1 VSACAKKLHSLGIT
15 LSQALEYAA
24 QVLSAL
30 AYAHA
35 HGVIHRDI
43 KPSNVM
49 IAPHGVV
56 KLLDFGLA
64 MSSDAESHN
73 LDLTL
78 TQPGTLLGSP
88 YYISPEQARG
98 ERADARSDVYS
109 TGAMLY
115 EMVAGRPPFEA
126 AGAGGAYAI
135 IAAHLHEAPRSPA
148 EVNPHVP
155 QELARIVLK
164 ALAKSPADRFSNAEE
179 FLTALKFIQLDSNRL
194 NDTATVAVAAP
205 AAVDA
210 FVLSDADME
219 RVSKDL
225 ASYIGP
231 IAQILVRRAAS
242 ESRTLHDLYQALAQE
257 ISSVSKREQFLAGM
271 QRGSLSRSASG
282 TPSGGSRTSG

>member
-1 VSACAKKLHSLGIT
+1 
-15 LSQALEYAA
+15 
-24 QVLSAL
+24 
-30 AYAHA
+30 
-35 HGVIHRDI
+35 
-43 KPSNVM
+43 
-49 IAPHGVV
+49 
-56 KLLDFGLA
+56 

-73 LDLTL
+73 VDLTL

-88 YYISPEQARG
+88 HYISPEQARG

-115 EMVAGRPPFEA
+115 EMVAGRPPFQA
-126 AGAGGAYAI
+126 TGAGGAYAI
-135 IAAHLHEAPRSPA
+135 IAAHLHEVPRSPA

-155 QELARIVLK
+155 QELARIVLQ
-164 ALAKSPADRFSNAEE
+164 ALAKSPGDRFSNAEE

-194 NDTATVAVAAP
+194 NDTATVALESMRANAPSTAP
-205 AAVDA
+205 AALDA

-225 ASYIGP
+225 ATYIGP

-271 QRGSLSRSASG
+271 QRGSLSRSVAG